1 MTNPF
6 IIQQRAAATDDPAA
20 IFEII
25 FAKRLEYIAA
35 TVEANHPG
43 IAELALGWA
52 HEHRLMAATL
62 RGERQIG
69 EEEAA

>member
-1 MTNPF
+1 MTAHPC
-6 IIQQRAAATDDPAA
+6 IIQQRAASIDDPTA

-25 FAKRLEYIAA
+25 FAKRLEYIAGS
-35 TVEANHPG
+35 VEANHPAL
-43 IAELALGWA
+43 AELARSWA

-69 EEEAA
+69 EEAA